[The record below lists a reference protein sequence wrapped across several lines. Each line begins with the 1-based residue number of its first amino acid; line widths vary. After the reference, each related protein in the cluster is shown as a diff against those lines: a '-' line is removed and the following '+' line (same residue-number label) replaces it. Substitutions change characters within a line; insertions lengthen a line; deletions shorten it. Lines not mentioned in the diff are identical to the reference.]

1 VADIEDIN
9 MKPTNSECPLADND
23 GNCSCVQSST
33 ESETSTVDIKPS
45 TDKVSL
51 SVAHHDDHDGHDEHS
66 DLEAGHHNMRSLIL
80 IMALSLHHLFE
91 GMSLGLQHTVT
102 SVFTLLLA
110 LMCHETII
118 SFSLG
123 LQFVKC
129 KYSLKRF
136 IITAISVSTI
146 MPIGVAIGKS
156 SLFVAAVFIHFNVVR
171 CSLLHELR

>member
-1 VADIEDIN
+1 
-9 MKPTNSECPLADND
+9 MKSINSECPLSDAD
-23 GNCSCVQSST
+23 GNCCCVESSAGSLPVIT
-33 ESETSTVDIKPS
+33 AMDVKPS
-45 TDKVSL
+45 ADKVSL
-51 SVAHHDDHDGHDEHS
+51 SSSHHDSHDE
-66 DLEAGHHNMRSLIL
+66 LEAGHHNMRSLIL

-123 LQFVKC
+123 LQFIKC

-136 IITAISVSTI
+136 IITAVAVSTI

-156 SLFVAAVFIHFNVVR
+156 LLGAAFFVYFNGV
-171 CSLLHELR
+171 